1 MAAVV
6 AERQAKGPFKSL
18 ADFAHRLDA
27 RLINKRQIENLACA
41 GAFDSLSPNRAQ
53 VFHAAETIVRHAS
66 AAASERD
73 SAQVSL
79 FGGAG
84 DSAPTPLPLPP
95 VEDWPGM
102 ARLHHE
108 FEAIGFYLSAHPLDT
123 YGTTLEK
130 VQVTTYSQLRESGSG
145 LFTLAGIVMGKRE
158 INNRKG
164 HRMAFV
170 QFSDATGVYEVTLF
184 SETLGQCREL
194 LEGGQ
199 TLLLKVSAEHREG
212 DEPRLT
218 AQSLEPLDNA
228 AARASKGLDIHLST
242 PGPLESLKTL
252 LAREGRGRGQ
262 IRLIVALDDGQE
274 VEFDLGQGFRLS
286 PEIRQAIKA
295 VPGVVMQD
303 R

>member
-1 MAAVV
+1 M
-6 AERQAKGPFKSL
+6 ERL
-18 ADFAHRLDA
+18 R
-27 RLINKRQIENLACA
+27 
-41 GAFDSLSPNRAQ
+41 
-53 VFHAAETIVRHAS
+53 
-66 AAASERD
+66 
-73 SAQVSL
+73 
-79 FGGAG
+79 
-84 DSAPTPLPLPP
+84 
-95 VEDWPGM
+95 
-102 ARLHHE
+102 HE
-108 FEAIGFYLSAHPLDT
+108 FDAIGFYLSAHPLDT

-130 VQVTTYSQLRESGSG
+130 VEAKTYTQLRESGASG
-145 LFTLAGIVMGKRE
+145 LYTLAGIVIGKRE

-199 TLLLKVSAEHREG
+199 TLLLRVSAEARDG

-228 AARASKGLDIHLST
+228 AARASKGLDIHLSS

-252 LAREGRGRGQ
+252 LAREGRGRGH
-262 IRLIVALDDGQE
+262 IRLIIALEDQE
-274 VEFDLGQGFRLS
+274 VEFDLGQSYRLS